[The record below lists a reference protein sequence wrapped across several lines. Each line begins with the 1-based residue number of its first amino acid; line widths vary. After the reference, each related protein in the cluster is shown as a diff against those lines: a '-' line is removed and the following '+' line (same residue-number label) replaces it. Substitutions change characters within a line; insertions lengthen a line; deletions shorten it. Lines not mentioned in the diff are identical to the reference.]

1 MSEEVTWTDGGS
13 GDAAEPAADGT
24 VAGSVLAD
32 VVGEALTRGF
42 AGRMK
47 PYVVP
52 RAALRFA
59 VRPPAG
65 VACGAVQGTTPHS
78 VIMAL
83 GDFGKMKIT
92 PLASTMNPAPAPS
105 PVYHGCLV
113 AASNRRRQIAAS
125 NQRRLA
131 GSWRNRR
138 WSGSSG
144 NRHWSGSWGN
154 RRWPGSS
161 ENPRPVGSVRNR
173 CWSGSCGNP
182 YLGGPPI
189 SRC

>member
-1 MSEEVTWTDGGS
+1 MSEEVTVTDGGS
-13 GDAAEPAADGT
+13 CDAAETAAEGT
-24 VAGSVLAD
+24 MAGRVLAD

-125 NQRRLA
+125 NQRRWA

-144 NRHWSGSWGN
+144 NRRWSGSSGNRRWSGSWGN

-161 ENPRPVGSVRNR
+161 ENPRPVG
-173 CWSGSCGNP
+173 
-182 YLGGPPI
+182 
-189 SRC
+189 

>member
-1 MSEEVTWTDGGS
+1 MTVTDGGS
-13 GDAAEPAADGT
+13 CDVAEAAADGT

-42 AGRMK
+42 AGRIK

-65 VACGAVQGTTPHS
+65 VACGAVQGTPPHS

-125 NQRRLA
+125 NQRRWA
-131 GSWRNRR
+131 GSLRNQR
-138 WSGSSG
+138 WAGSSG
-144 NRHWSGSWGN
+144 N
-154 RRWPGSS
+154 PG
-161 ENPRPVGSVRNR
+161 RVGSVRDR
-173 CWSGSCGNP
+173 CWSGSSRNP
-182 YLGGPPI
+182 YLVGSSI

>member
-1 MSEEVTWTDGGS
+1 MTVTDGGS
-13 GDAAEPAADGT
+13 CDVAEAAADGT

-42 AGRMK
+42 AGRIK

-65 VACGAVQGTTPHS
+65 VACGAVQGATPHS

-125 NQRRLA
+125 NQRRWA

-144 NRHWSGSWGN
+144 NR
-154 RRWPGSS
+154 RWPGSS
-161 ENPRPVGSVRNR
+161 GNPRPVGSVRNR
-173 CWSGSCGNP
+173 CWSGSSRNP
-182 YLGGPPI
+182 YLVGSSI